1 MFHYNIKN
9 IYIIDLKSMEMTFI
23 AYNINVQ
30 FQTGWLLKFHH
41 VGYYNHKFNL
51 DMQKIEKNH

>member
-1 MFHYNIKN
+1 
-9 IYIIDLKSMEMTFI
+9 MEMTFI

-51 DMQKIEKNH
+51 DMKKFKKNH